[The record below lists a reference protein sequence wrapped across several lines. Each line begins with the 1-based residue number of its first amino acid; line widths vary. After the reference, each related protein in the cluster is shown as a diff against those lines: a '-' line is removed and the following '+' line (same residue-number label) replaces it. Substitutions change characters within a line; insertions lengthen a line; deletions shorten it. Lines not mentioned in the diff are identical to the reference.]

1 MKAISLKQPWASF
14 IAIGQKTIETRTW
27 KTNYRGE
34 LLIVSSKSKIE
45 KGLPYAG
52 LFNLKLEFGKAL
64 AIVNL
69 VDCRP
74 MKKIDEEKAMCDYFP
89 DLYSWILSEV
99 KKIEAFPVRGQL
111 GLYEVNYE
119 T

>member
-74 MKKIDEEKAMCDYFP
+74 MKKEDEEKAMCPCSPGRYA
-89 DLYSWILSEV
+89 WILENIR
-99 KKIEAFPVRGQL
+99 KIEPFPVKGQL
-111 GLYEVNYE
+111 GLYDVEI
-119 T
+119 